1 MGFGISI
8 IIAGISG
15 IIGFILL
22 ALLIPELMYG
32 TINKCK
38 KNICILISII
48 GIAIF
53 ISFLICVYGNRP
65 VYSSEY
71 KEVPIEKLT
80 IDRVYFEDEE
90 YSLNEPYIIIE
101 EPDHKYNNVVII
113 EKNHYTVQW
122 IYKFEETGRKYYV
135 YLSEEVY
142 KRLQDGRV
150 LYENKEEY

>member
-1 MGFGISI
+1 MGLGISI

-15 IIGFILL
+15 TIGFILL

-90 YSLNEPYIIIE
+90 YSLGEPYIIIE
-101 EPDHKYNNVVII
+101 EPDNQHNNVIVI
-113 EKNHYTVQW
+113 EKNNYIVQW
-122 IYKFEETGRKYYV
+122 IYKIKLTGIKYHVYLTEETY
-135 YLSEEVY
+135 E
-142 KRLQDGRV
+142 RLQDGNMI
-150 LYENKEEY
+150 YENKEV

>member
-1 MGFGISI
+1 MGLGISI

-90 YSLNEPYIIIE
+90 YSLGEPYIIIE
-101 EPDHKYNNVVII
+101 EPDNQHNNVIVI
-113 EKNHYTVQW
+113 EKNNYIVQW
-122 IYKFEETGRKYYV
+122 IYKIKLTGIKYHVYLTEETY
-135 YLSEEVY
+135 E
-142 KRLQDGRV
+142 RLQDGNMI
-150 LYENKEEY
+150 YENKEV